1 MNAVTT
7 AENRPAYNALVWTGG
22 RCNVQTHEDQKGIY
36 ILLVIHNSS
45 LVDLTDQIVYS
56 CPASTF
62 RLDSNTVN
70 LVIRVV
76 GAILNEQR

>member
-1 MNAVTT
+1 MDALAWD
-7 AENRPAYNALVWTGG
+7 AERYNVYA
-22 RCNVQTHEDQKGIY
+22 HEDQKGIY
-36 ILLVIHNSS
+36 ILLIIHNSS

-76 GAILNEQR
+76 GSVLNGQR